1 MRRQAAV
8 GIVSITVL
16 GGPAAIATAQQQQ
29 QQPPPPDQAHNAATH
44 PAGLQARLDHRLQQA
59 GDPTTTHAEPPGR
72 RSLFKA
78 ALAAQGDPR
87 SAKVGDVSFF
97 AVAPPEPKMLKKRD
111 QVTIIIREESTFSS
125 DGSAEQ
131 KKQADFEAKLEEFI
145 QLKLQNWEIQGGGVG
160 PVPPSI
166 KASMARNFKGEGN
179 VDRTDKFTARIQAE
193 VVDVKPNGT
202 LVLQARKRIKTDD
215 EEQLF
220 TLSGTC
226 RVEDISADNTIL
238 STQLFDL
245 DLEKKNKGQ
254 VRDATKRGWVPKLLD
269 ALSPF

>member
-1 MRRQAAV
+1 MRRAAV

-16 GGPAAIATAQQQQ
+16 GGPAALAQQQQ
-29 QQPPPPDQAHNAATH
+29 QPQDQQPQQASKTAHQ
-44 PAGLQARLDHRLQQA
+44 PGGLQARLDHRLQQE
-59 GDPTTTHAEPPGR
+59 GDPTTPRAEPPGR

-87 SAKVGDVSFF
+87 SAKVGEVSLF
-97 AVAPPEPKMLKKRD
+97 AVAPPEPKTLKKRD

-125 DGSAEQ
+125 DGKAEQ
-131 KKQADFEAKLEEFI
+131 KKSADFDAKLEEFI
-145 QLKLQNWEIQGGGVG
+145 QLKLNNWAINGGGVG
-160 PVPPSI
+160 ATPPSI

-202 LVLQARKRIKTDD
+202 MVLQARKRIKNDD
-215 EEQLF
+215 EEQIF
-220 TLSGTC
+220 TLSGIC

-269 ALSPF
+269 ALNPF

>member
-1 MRRQAAV
+1 MRRAAV

-16 GGPAAIATAQQQQ
+16 GGPTAAAVAQQQKQQQPPANGQQ
-29 QQPPPPDQAHNAATH
+29 QQPERPLQDRLNA
-44 PAGLQARLDHRLQQA
+44 RMQQA
-59 GDPTTTHAEPPGR
+59 GGQPTNQSAPGR
-72 RSLFKA
+72 RSLFQA
-78 ALAAQGDPR
+78 ALASQADPR
-87 SAKVGDVSFF
+87 QAKVGDVSFF
-97 AVAPPEPKMLKKRD
+97 AVPAPEPKTLKKHD

-125 DGSAEQ
+125 DGSAES
-131 KKQADFEAKLEEFI
+131 KKKADFDAQLEEFI
-145 QLKLQNWEIQGGGVG
+145 QLKLRNWEVQGGALGG
-160 PVPPSI
+160 ATPSI

-215 EEQLF
+215 EEQQF

-226 RVEDISADNTIL
+226 RVEDVTADNSIL

-245 DLEKKNKGQ
+245 DLEKKNKGS
-254 VRDATKRGWVPKLLD
+254 VREATKRGWVPKLLD
-269 ALSPF
+269 ALNPF

>member
-1 MRRQAAV
+1 MRRAAV

-16 GGPAAIATAQQQQ
+16 GGHAAVTSAQQQQ
-29 QQPPPPDQAHNAATH
+29 QQQQPADQNHNAAPR
-44 PAGLQARLDHRLQQA
+44 PAGLQARLDHRLQQEGEA
-59 GDPTTTHAEPPGR
+59 STPRAEPPGR

-78 ALAAQGDPR
+78 ALAAQGDAR
-87 SAKVGDVSFF
+87 SAKVADVSLF
-97 AVAPPEPKMLKKRD
+97 AVAPPEPKTLKKRD

-125 DGSAEQ
+125 DGTAEQ
-131 KKQADFEAKLEEFI
+131 KKSADFNAKLEEFI
-145 QLKLQNWEIQGGGVG
+145 QLKLQNWEIQGGAVG
-160 PVPPSI
+160 ASPPSI

-202 LVLQARKRIKTDD
+202 MVLQARKRIKTDD

-220 TLSGTC
+220 TLSGIC

-269 ALSPF
+269 VLNPF